1 MNKGILIIDK
11 IPEYCDEH
19 CKFCDS
25 FFNCLFVGDVEE
37 AWRNKQRDPKCPVR
51 PLPNEKHRKTN
62 DDIARA
68 LDYGWNSCLAALEGK
83 DMIDKLMETYDD
95 IMDTAKRYNT
105 CVDEPVI

>member
-25 FFNCLFVGDVEE
+25 FFNCQFVGDVEE
-37 AWRNKQRDPKCPVR
+37 AWRNKQRDSRCPIK
-51 PLPNEKHRKTN
+51 PLPKEKHRDTRF
-62 DDIARA
+62 DDIKGA

-83 DMIDKLMETYDD
+83 DMVDKLIEHANRILGET
-95 IMDTAKRYNT
+95 
-105 CVDEPVI
+105 E